1 MLRLQIRAAVLLL
14 GALLVARPELI
25 AAPRGPVAAMYADDQ
40 TRGKAI
46 PQGFAAVSLPASAD
60 APSAAQ
66 IYLTTGDLQRAFDN
80 ARFRPGAAIIPTNTE
95 LQLTAKAP
103 ATQQVLVDRVRKQ
116 ADVMRALQQQV
127 DARRARSS
135 GAAGQA
141 GALEVGV
148 DTFVVKLSGGGS
160 RPAAGAYPPTV
171 CLLATDFA
179 QGGAIDRR
187 ELFAQDRFRKGIATC
202 LGALESAGVESLVV
216 PLVGAASSGV
226 QKSDPQYEG
235 QRVLMECRMINAV
248 AGIALGIHDFS
259 PSRRNLREIGII
271 QWERDILDM
280 FGATRGAPLS
290 NAAQSAFQAYMGQ
303 IKLALRNGLAGQKTT
318 ASDISGSC
326 GTIFNAQ
333 S

>member
-14 GALLVARPELI
+14 GALLLARPELI
-25 AAPRGPVAAMYADDQ
+25 AAPTGPLAAMYADDQ
-40 TRGKAI
+40 ARGKAVA
-46 PQGFAAVSLPASAD
+46 QGFAAVSLPASGTAS
-60 APSAAQ
+60 SAAQ

-80 ARFRPGAAIIPTNTE
+80 ARFRPGAAIVPTNTE

-116 ADVMRALQQQV
+116 PDAMRALQEQV
-127 DARRARSS
+127 DARRARSV
-135 GAAGQA
+135 GAG
-141 GALEVGV
+141 GNGGLLELGV
-148 DTFVVKLSGGGS
+148 DGFVAKLSGSGN
-160 RPAAGAYPPTV
+160 RATAAFPATV
-171 CLLATDFA
+171 CLLATDFP

-202 LGALESAGVESLVV
+202 LGALDGAGVESIVV
-216 PLVGAASSGV
+216 PLVGAASSGI

-235 QRVLMECRMINAV
+235 QRVLMECRLINAV

-259 PSRRNLREIGII
+259 PGRRNLREIGIV
-271 QWERDILDM
+271 QWDQDMLDM

-290 NAAQSAFQAYMGQ
+290 NTARSAFQAYMGQ
-303 IKLALRNGLAGQKTT
+303 VKLALRNGLAGQKTT

-326 GTIFNAQ
+326 STIFNPQ